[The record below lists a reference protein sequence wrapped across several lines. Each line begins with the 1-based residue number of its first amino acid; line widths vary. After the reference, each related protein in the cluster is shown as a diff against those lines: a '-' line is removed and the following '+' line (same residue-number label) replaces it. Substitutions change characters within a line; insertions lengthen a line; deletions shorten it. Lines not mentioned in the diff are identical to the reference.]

1 MREQISYAFVSLEGV
16 SQFGE
21 AIRRFRK
28 LRGLTQQ
35 QLADLAGCSIMYVS
49 MLERGKETAEL
60 GKALKILDALDVE
73 VSFSDRKGRADRGKK

>member
-1 MREQISYAFVSLEGV
+1 MEAKITYAFINLEGA

-49 MLERGKETAEL
+49 QLERGKETAEI
-60 GKALKILDALDVE
+60 GRALKILDALDVDI
-73 VSFSDRKGRADRGKK
+73 SFTDRKGKG

>member
-1 MREQISYAFVSLEGV
+1 MESRITYAFINLEGS

-35 QLADLAGCSIMYVS
+35 ELADLAGCSIMYVS
-49 MLERGKETAEL
+49 QLERGKETAEL
-60 GKALKILDALDVE
+60 GKALRILDVLDVDIT
-73 VSFSDRKGRADRGKK
+73 FTDRKSRG

>member
-1 MREQISYAFVSLEGV
+1 MEAKITYAFINLEGA

-49 MLERGKETAEL
+49 QLERGKETAEL
-60 GKALKILDALDVE
+60 GRALKILDALDVDI
-73 VSFSDRKGRADRGKK
+73 SFTDRKGKG

>member
-1 MREQISYAFVSLEGV
+1 MKEQIAYALVNLQGT

-35 QLADLAGCSIMYVS
+35 QVADLAGCSIMYVS

-60 GKALKILDALDVE
+60 GKALKILDVLDVE
-73 VSFSDRKGRADRGKK
+73 VSLVDGKKEG